1 MLGWA
6 RPPASAVG
14 RKQRDPKVFER
25 NPKIASKVFQFIETL
40 PSIPTPDTSANPL
53 RRAKNLVRLL
63 ADDVTGR
70 ALLPDAD
77 NVLTRTLN
85 ARMDGLTAE
94 NAVAVA
100 EKVRDIRTVR
110 VGTSNVTTAGQDLGT
125 SSRELE
131 THAKDID
138 RDTRR
143 VIKSLREGVGTSYY
157 ADRVRKSDPAADK
170 LDIRIEVAALFQVDG
185 VIAEIEACANKFV
198 RKQLAKFAVEIKNT
212 TGAVRDAYRK
222 VQEQKSAPEAITVE
236 LSVNEK
242 AATKNGSGEAL
253 KAFEGHIY
261 SNTVGEFPV
270 DLNEWEDKILTTEIT
285 RRSFVAWYRNPQR
298 ATPNSLRIPYQNESR
313 KWASLQIDFLIVS
326 KRDDGSLAASIVDPH
341 GDYLADSKAK
351 LRALADFA
359 EGYGDRFLRIQSIAK
374 DTGGTS
380 VKISSDICQAEA

>member
-1 MLGWA
+1 
-6 RPPASAVG
+6 
-14 RKQRDPKVFER
+14 
-25 NPKIASKVFQFIETL
+25 
-40 PSIPTPDTSANPL
+40 
-53 RRAKNLVRLL
+53 
-63 ADDVTGR
+63 
-70 ALLPDAD
+70 
-77 NVLTRTLN
+77 
-85 ARMDGLTAE
+85 MDGLTAE